1 MANGIKIGNDT
12 VNFKVGSADCKV
24 YLGDTLLYPSTP
36 PTPTLQWVTFNNGD
50 SVDGLQAYGIKGTV
64 SDLVEVF
71 GNYYGR
77 DITFGGGCIGI
88 CDYCL
93 QIGDGPEGCYQQCL
107 SASDNVEVIFSNVG
121 CSDYYT
127 LSDTRPVGSNPIQLY
142 IYA

>member
-1 MANGIKIGNDT
+1 MADGIKIGNLDISA
-12 VNFKVGSADCKV
+12 FKVGSGDCKV
-24 YLGDTLLYPSTP
+24 YLGDTLLYPQSQP
-36 PTPTLQWVTFNNGD
+36 QTLQWVTFNNGD
-50 SVDGLQAYGIKGTV
+50 SVDGLQVYGIKGTV

-71 GNYYGR
+71 GNHYGR
-77 DITFGGGCIGI
+77 EITFGGGCIGI

-93 QIGDGPEGCYQQCL
+93 QIGYGPEGCYQQCL

-127 LSDTRPVGSNPIQLY
+127 LSNTTPVGSNPIQLY